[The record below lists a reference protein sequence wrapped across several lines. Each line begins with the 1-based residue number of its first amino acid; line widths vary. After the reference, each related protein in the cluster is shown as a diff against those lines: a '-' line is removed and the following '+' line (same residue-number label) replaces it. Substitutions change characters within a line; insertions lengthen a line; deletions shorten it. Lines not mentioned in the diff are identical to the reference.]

1 MNDRRRLL
9 RVVLL
14 AALAA
19 VPLAAYALVFKPRNE
34 EIARAKTEIAEKEAR
49 LVGLRE
55 LTREIGDLGR
65 EIDARNAELARLS
78 ERLPDHESLDGLLKD
93 VNRIAREAALTVR
106 TVRGDRPVP
115 AGPAREIPL
124 HLVMEGG
131 FLDFYRFLTELEA
144 LPRITRVRTLKV
156 AALGDDPHASRAA
169 GPGSGDVR
177 VELTL
182 SVYASESATA
192 ATASGGAK

>member
-1 MNDRRRLL
+1 MNDRRRPL
-9 RVVLL
+9 RIALL

-19 VPLAAYALVFKPRNE
+19 VPLAAYMLVFKPRNE
-34 EIARAKTEIAEKEAR
+34 EIARAKAEIAEKEAR

-65 EIDARNAELARLS
+65 EIDARNAELARLA

-93 VNRIAREAALTVR
+93 VNRVARETAVTVR
-106 TVRGDRPVP
+106 TVRGDRPVR

-124 HLVMEGG
+124 HLVMEGD
-131 FLDFYRFLTELEA
+131 FLDFYRFLTEVEA
-144 LPRITRVRTLKV
+144 LPRITCVRALTV
-156 AALGDDPHASRAA
+156 MALGNDPHASRAV

-182 SVYASESATA
+182 SVYASDSTA
-192 ATASGGAK
+192 AAETRGGAR

>member
-1 MNDRRRLL
+1 
-9 RVVLL
+9 
-14 AALAA
+14 
-19 VPLAAYALVFKPRNE
+19 
-34 EIARAKTEIAEKEAR
+34 
-49 LVGLRE
+49 
-55 LTREIGDLGR
+55 
-65 EIDARNAELARLS
+65 
-78 ERLPDHESLDGLLKD
+78 
-93 VNRIAREAALTVR
+93 
-106 TVRGDRPVP
+106 
-115 AGPAREIPL
+115 
-124 HLVMEGG
+124 MEGG

-192 ATASGGAK
+192 VTASGGTK